1 MNFNNGKTMKKY
13 LILATLIVA
22 PFYATAVDVSGN
34 ITVGS
39 DYIWRGV
46 SQKGGTAIST
56 GIEIEQNGWYSG
68 LWASQVDYGDNSDYE
83 YDVYTGYTYHINDEL
98 NIDVGLIQ
106 YNFNNEPDNQLEE
119 WYAGAT
125 FRGFSAYYYEDLES
139 DDNHFAEYSYALP
152 IETVSMSF
160 FWQDPNDFYGIN
172 IGKDFEN
179 YTITATYGEGRD
191 DNKSA
196 GGISV
201 AYNF

>member
-1 MNFNNGKTMKKY
+1 MKKY
-13 LILATLIVA
+13 LLLITLILT
-22 PFYATAVDVSGN
+22 PFYAHSVEVSGN
-34 ITVGS
+34 FTLGS

-46 SQKGGTAIST
+46 SQKGGTAMSA
-56 GIEIEQNGWYSG
+56 GIEVEQNGWYTG
-68 LWASQVDYGDNSDYE
+68 AWASQVDYGDNSDYE
-83 YDVYTGYTYHINDEL
+83 YDFYTGYSYDINDEL
-98 NIDVGLIQ
+98 AIDVGVIQ
-106 YNFNNEPDNQLEE
+106 YNFNNEPDNKLEE
-119 WYAGAT
+119 WYAGGT
-125 FRGFSAYYYEDLES
+125 FRGFTAYYYEDLDNS
-139 DDNHFAEYSYALP
+139 DNHFAEYSYAFP
-152 IETVSMSF
+152 IETVSLAF